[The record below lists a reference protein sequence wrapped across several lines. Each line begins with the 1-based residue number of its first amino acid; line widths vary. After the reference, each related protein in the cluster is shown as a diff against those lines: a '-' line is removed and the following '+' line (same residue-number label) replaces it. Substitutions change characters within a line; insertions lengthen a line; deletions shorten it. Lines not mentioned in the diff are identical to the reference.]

1 LLRVRRLHLFEW
13 VDQPWLPRVFRDFST
28 DHLKYSH
35 NEAMRAPVN
44 VAIAKRLASIL
55 ARTGTTQIVDL
66 CGGGG
71 GPIVEIGRILVEDLS
86 IPVNILITDL
96 YPNVAAFKALE
107 AQSGGSVTVRYEST
121 NATDVPGEL
130 KGLRTMFA
138 AVHHFQPSGVKL
150 VLADAV
156 RKRAPIAVFE
166 PLVRTPQMVM
176 LVGLMSF
183 LRGFTHTHRVGRLTV
198 ARFLLTYVLP
208 LAPAL
213 FAWDGAV
220 STIRMYTPDELLELA
235 RSIPSRQHQWEAGR
249 FDVPGPF
256 GPMPTTYLIGVPH

>member
-1 LLRVRRLHLFEW
+1 VRRLHLFEF
-13 VDQPWLPRVFRDFST
+13 VDQSWLPRVFRDFST
-28 DHLKYSH
+28 DHLRYSH
-35 NEAMRAPVN
+35 TEPMRAPVN
-44 VAIAKRLASIL
+44 LAIAERLASVL
-55 ARTGTTQIVDL
+55 DGASTTQIIDL

-71 GPIVEIGRILVEDLS
+71 GPVVEIGRILAEELS
-86 IPVNILITDL
+86 RPVNILLTDL
-96 YPNVAAFKALE
+96 YPNVAAFRGIE
-107 AQSGGSVTVRYEST
+107 ARSDGRVAVRYEPT
-121 NATDVPGEL
+121 DATDVPTEL
-130 KGLRTMFA
+130 KGVRTMFA
-138 AVHHFQPSGVKL
+138 ALHHFKPAGVRL

-183 LRGFTHTHRVGRLTV
+183 LRGFTHTHRVERLTV

-235 RSIPSRQHQWEAGR
+235 RSIPSREHQWEAGR
-249 FDVPGPF
+249 FDIPGPF
-256 GPMPTTYLIGVPH
+256 GPMPTTFLIGVPV